1 MFTRSKTMPVP
12 EVGAE
17 APEFNLPSAQG
28 GQLRLS
34 MRTVRGP
41 VVVAFYRPWSEE
53 DVAYFRELAAKED
66 EINLAAGSVAAIGV
80 AEPDE
85 AREFARASGLKSYVL
100 YDYARVTS
108 RQWGLL
114 EREKERGDYTRPAV
128 FIVGPDGKVVH
139 AWSDERPSAEEL
151 LSRVSEITGLP
162 KPAEEPKSE
171 KTAGDAEPAAEG
183 AEAEAKPAPKK
194 LTAEEREKIKAERRA
209 AREAGKSLK
218 TSQPEK
224 ADEGGAEGAA
234 ASDAPKKMS
243 REERERIK
251 AERRAA
257 RESGQSLKAPQP
269 GKETG
274 AGAAGAEPAGAEPA
288 GAEPAGAEP
297 AGDGDDAP
305 KKMSREERERIKAER
320 RAAREAGLSLKT
332 GGEAPRSE
340 AADTPKPGAKDPDAG
355 AGRPRDTSE
364 AAKAAA
370 TASGTADDGSA
381 EGSKVRSEASETGA
395 SEPAQA
401 EVTKAEPV
409 EGEAAAVDEKESR
422 KKTDGKPAEE

>member
-53 DVAYFRELAAKED
+53 DVAYFKELATKED
-66 EINLAAGSVAAIGV
+66 EINLASGSVAAIGV

-85 AREFARASGLKSYVL
+85 AREFVRATGLKSYVL
-100 YDYARVTS
+100 YDYAKVTS

-114 EREKERGDYTRPAV
+114 ERDKKRGDYTRPAV
-128 FIVGPDGKVVH
+128 FIVGPDGNVMH
-139 AWSDERPSAEEL
+139 AWNGDRPDAAEL
-151 LSRVSEITGLP
+151 RAKVSEITGLP
-162 KPAEEPKSE
+162 KPAEEAKPE
-171 KTAGDAEPAAEG
+171 KAAEDAEPAAEG
-183 AEAEAKPAPKK
+183 ADAKTDAEAKPAPKK

-218 TSQPEK
+218 TPQPEK
-224 ADEGGAEGAA
+224 TDDNGADSSSADSA
-234 ASDAPKKMS
+234 APKKMS

-257 RESGQSLKAPQP
+257 RESGQSLKTPQP
-269 GKETG
+269 EKETG
-274 AGAAGAEPAGAEPA
+274 GDEADGTESAGTG
-288 GAEPAGAEP
+288 
-297 AGDGDDAP
+297 AP

-320 RAAREAGLSLKT
+320 RAAREAGQSLKT
-332 GGEAPRSE
+332 SAETPKPE
-340 AADTPKPGAKDPDAG
+340 AADTPKFEDADAG
-355 AGRPRDTSE
+355 GEQPPAE
-364 AAKAAA
+364 ATLAAE
-370 TASGTADDGSA
+370 SGT
-381 EGSKVRSEASETGA
+381 

-409 EGEAAAVDEKESR
+409 DEDAAVGEKESP
-422 KKTDGKPAEE
+422 KKPGGKPAEE